1 MKGLCVS
8 RAKLPWLL
16 LRQMSTM
23 VQLKEMGLFRSQGLI
38 DGIGRMQKTVALF
51 QLTTQP
57 LERLSLLFRL

>member
-38 DGIGRMQKTVALF
+38 DGKWTDAEDGRTL
-51 QLTTQP
+51 P
-57 LERLSLLFRL
+57 DLS